1 MKKSKAGFKMI
12 GIIHVPSK
20 KYKVHFLNKK
30 NIGNFTLATEI

>member
-1 MKKSKAGFKMI
+1 MI

-30 NIGNFTLATEI
+30 NVGNFSLEEI